1 MDLPAGEQ
9 QSRPRPAS
17 QSSTL
22 KIHYAWRTE
31 PEINAERQK
40 ELSQC
45 FEIKPDIQHGIYP
58 LKDIKLTR
66 ADIEW
71 LLANHER
78 GRGPA
83 NWGDERQ
90 RERLGIDLRGAD
102 LRKVNLR
109 NLPLTRIRGGLNWDQ
124 WRRAT
129 LEEREMAAVH
139 LERANLNNVHL
150 EGAILQGAHLEETDL
165 RDAHLEGAKLY
176 GAYLQN
182 AYLRDAHL
190 EEARLGDT
198 HFEGARLANAHLE
211 GTDLRGA
218 FLDGGTDLVGVSLG
232 NEKFGYALLADVHW
246 SDANLSLV
254 NWTSARKLGD
264 ENEARHRERHW
275 GKQTAKEKAGR
286 LDDYQTAAR
295 AYRQIANAMRAQG
308 MNTEADP
315 FAYRAQ
321 VLQRKVFWRQVLW
334 GQVESLRNNTQQKAV
349 WGQVQ
354 DFGWRVQKLG
364 SLVFSWI
371 LFLLAGYGYRPW
383 RSIVAYLVI
392 IFSFMG
398 LYLLNAHF
406 IAPHLG
412 WDEALVLSVSSFHG
426 RGFFSQ
432 SITLGDTYARLA
444 AAEAVVGLF
453 IEISFIATFTQRFFG
468 R

>member
-1 MDLPAGEQ
+1 MEA
-9 QSRPRPAS
+9 
-17 QSSTL
+17 TL
-22 KIHYAWRTE
+22 NAHDAWRTE
-31 PEINAERQK
+31 SEIHGERQR

-45 FEIKPDIQHGIYP
+45 LEIKSDIKQGIYP
-58 LKDIKLTR
+58 FKDIKLTR
-66 ADIEW
+66 ADVEW
-71 LLANHER
+71 LLATHES
-78 GRGPA
+78 GGGPV
-83 NWGDERQ
+83 NWSDERQ
-90 RERLGIDLRGAD
+90 RERMGIDLRGAD
-102 LRKVNLR
+102 LRTVNLS

-139 LERANLNNVHL
+139 MERANLSNVHL
-150 EGAILQGAHLEETDL
+150 EGAILQGAHLEEADL
-165 RDAHLEGAKLY
+165 RNAHLEEAKLY
-176 GAYLQN
+176 GAYLKN

-190 EEARLGDT
+190 EGARLGDT
-198 HFEGARLANAHLE
+198 HFEGARLANAHFE
-211 GTDLRGA
+211 GADLRGA

-232 NEKFGYALLADVHW
+232 NEKSGCALLADVHW

-264 ENEARHRERHW
+264 ENEAHHRERHW
-275 GKQTAKEKAGR
+275 RKQTAKEKAGR

-295 AYRQIANAMRAQG
+295 AYRQVANAMRAQG
-308 MNTEADP
+308 MDTEAIH
-315 FAYRAQ
+315 FAYRAH
-321 VLQRKVFWRQVLW
+321 VLQRKVLWRQVRW
-334 GQVESLRNNTQQKAV
+334 GQVESLQNNTQRKV
-349 WGQVQ
+349 IWEQVQ

-383 RSIVAYLVI
+383 RSIMAYLVI

-406 IAPHLG
+406 VTPHLG

-432 SITLGDTYARLA
+432 NIMLGDTYARLA